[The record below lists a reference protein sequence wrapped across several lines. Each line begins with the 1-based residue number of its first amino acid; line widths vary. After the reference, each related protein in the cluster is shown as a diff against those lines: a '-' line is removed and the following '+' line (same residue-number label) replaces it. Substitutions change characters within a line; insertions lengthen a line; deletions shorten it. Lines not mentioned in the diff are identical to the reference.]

1 MNNSKNHL
9 DIKLEDLFLK
19 QEGKITGEK
28 VMNTSM
34 DNILFYTNTISAI
47 SSNYTYIIKTA
58 SDIQKKDKQTFKK
71 LSKRINADLL
81 GIGES
86 ILNQDLKF
94 NNILLLLHLILGL
107 DAYDSYISE
116 NLKNND
122 IENLKIWLQDTEF
135 KVFYK
140 KVLLVLA
147 YMKTGSKQNIFDN
160 KSLDSSIYF
169 VSNMQGALFVYF
181 MSKIKIISADK
192 IQSFFSKV
200 FDWKTFDISFSV
212 PLSFE
217 QELIMNEIKTG
228 IRKEVIK
235 QDPIRTN
242 AYYIKT
248 SKYDVVQDLLN
259 NIKIKYISE
268 KEYKHLHHKS
278 PIQHIRKGHWRIL
291 SNGKKIWIEE
301 MVVGVKEVFLNAA

>member
-1 MNNSKNHL
+1 MNNSKKHL
-9 DIKLEDLFLK
+9 GIKIENLFLK
-19 QEGKITGEK
+19 QENKITGEK
-28 VMNTSM
+28 LMKTSM

-58 SDIQKKDKQTFKK
+58 SDIQKKDKQTFKR
-71 LSKRINADLL
+71 LSKRIDANLL
-81 GIGES
+81 EIGES
-86 ILNQDLKF
+86 IFSQDLKF

-147 YMKTGSKQNIFDN
+147 YLKIGSKQNIFNN
-160 KSLDSSIYF
+160 KSLDSSIYC

-212 PLSFE
+212 ALSFE

-228 IRKEVIK
+228 IRQEVIK
-235 QDPIRTN
+235 QDPIRIN
-242 AYYIKT
+242 NHYFKT
-248 SKYDVVQDLLN
+248 AKYDVVQDLLN
-259 NIKIKYISE
+259 NIKIKYVSE

-278 PIQHIRKGHWRIL
+278 PIQHIRKGHWRTL
-291 SNGKKIWIEE
+291 SNCKKIWIEE
-301 MVVGVKEVFLNAA
+301 MVVGEMDSFLKAS